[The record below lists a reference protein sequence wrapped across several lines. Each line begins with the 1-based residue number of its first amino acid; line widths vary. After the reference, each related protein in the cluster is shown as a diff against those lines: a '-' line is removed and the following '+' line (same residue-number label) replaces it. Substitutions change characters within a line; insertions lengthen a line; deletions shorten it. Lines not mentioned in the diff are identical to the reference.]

1 MVKIPFKWIL
11 VGILMLFVFGYVSI
25 QGPGVQCNGSM
36 IYCPGVGC
44 VSGPDKCN
52 AGAPGGPAATF
63 STTWEKEQF
72 VNGKDVYPGVPK
84 FKEVDAPVLSQC
96 SNNTRARDGR
106 CPEFWGP

>member
-1 MVKIPFKWIL
+1 MSKWIL
-11 VGILMLFVFGYVSI
+11 IGLLILLLAGYVSI
-25 QGPGVQCNGSM
+25 QAPGVQCNGSM

-44 VSGPDKCN
+44 VSGPDKCAAN
-52 AGAPGGPAATF
+52 TTGGASATF

-72 VNGKDVYPGVPK
+72 TNGKDMYPGIPK
-84 FKEVDAPVLSQC
+84 FTEVSAPVLTTC

>member
-1 MVKIPFKWIL
+1 MKWLL
-11 VGILMLFVFGYVSI
+11 VGLLVLIVGGFITF
-25 QGPGVQCNGSM
+25 QGPGIQCAGSM

-52 AGAPGGPAATF
+52 VGYKGGPSSVF

-72 VNGKDVYPGVPK
+72 VNGKDMYPGTPV
-84 FKEVDAPVLSQC
+84 FKVGPTSVISPC
-96 SNNTRARDGR
+96 WNGTRARDGR